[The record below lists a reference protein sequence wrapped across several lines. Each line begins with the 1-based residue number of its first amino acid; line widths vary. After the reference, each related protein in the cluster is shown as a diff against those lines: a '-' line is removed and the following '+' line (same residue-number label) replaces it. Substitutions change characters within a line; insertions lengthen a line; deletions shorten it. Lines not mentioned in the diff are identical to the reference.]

1 MSTNSKPVRSAAAQR
16 AISARWLALVTVLFI
31 VSLTLAPPMQRYFAQ
46 RAQINSIR
54 TQLSDSKNTLAKAQQ
69 DLAKWND
76 PNYVVTQAR
85 TRLHFVFPGE
95 RQYSVLNAPADQS
108 ETNAPAAPVANQ
120 IPSGL
125 PWYGRLLAS
134 ISTTNVNR

>member
-1 MSTNSKPVRSAAAQR
+1 
-16 AISARWLALVTVLFI
+16 
-31 VSLTLAPPMQRYFAQ
+31 MQRYFAQ

-76 PNYVVTQAR
+76 PNYVATQAR

-108 ETNAPAAPVANQ
+108 ATNAPAAPVANQ